1 LLIDAQDLA
10 RPQGKFLLSRHH
22 RYPNERIPMRPLS
35 FFIAAALAVPAFAQP
50 VTVAPWMTGAHLLE
64 LATWPPGAKDNFDL
78 APRQVLDRQS
88 AQLYLH
94 GVHDATEGRA
104 WCYDR
109 QTRPKPDVIED
120 AALASLRALPAA
132 RLQQNAAD
140 LLVVAWA
147 ARWPCQRGAR

>member
-1 LLIDAQDLA
+1 M
-10 RPQGKFLLSRHH
+10 RH
-22 RYPNERIPMRPLS
+22 IS
-35 FFIAAALAVPAFAQP
+35 FFLAAIIAASAFAQP
-50 VTVAPWMTGAHLLE
+50 AASAPWMTGAHLLE
-64 LATWPPGAKDNFDL
+64 LATWPAGAKDNFDL
-78 APRQVLDRQS
+78 TPRQVLDRQA

-120 AALASLRALPAA
+120 AALAGLRALPAE

-140 LLVVAWA
+140 LLVAAWA
-147 ARWPCQRGAR
+147 ARWPCQRGTR